1 LRLGG
6 AARYDGAVVNV
17 LLVGSGAREH
27 ALAWKLRQSPRL
39 TDLFIAPGNA
49 GTVRTDARLGA
60 AVGTN
65 LPLKASDIDG
75 LARAAKDNRCEL
87 VVVGPEDPLARG
99 LVDRL
104 AVEGIAAFGPTQ
116 AAARIESSKAFAK
129 DLMQHYGIPTAPFAV
144 FSNRTDARNYVQGLS
159 LPPVVKADGLA
170 AGKGAIVC
178 DSQEEALQSIDL
190 MMGEEATFG
199 AAGQT
204 VVIEERLSG
213 REVTAHAFTDGR
225 TTLSVPF
232 SCDYKRALD
241 GDEGPNTGG
250 MGAYSPPGWLD
261 ADTGRRID
269 EEITAATV
277 SAMME
282 EGSPYR
288 GVLYPGVI
296 VTPDGPKVLEFNC
309 RFGDPE
315 TQALLPRLK
324 TDLLE
329 ICLAV
334 ANNRLHEIEIEW
346 SEQACVAVVLASGG
360 YPEDYDTG
368 FPISG
373 LSAVEPDAMVFH
385 AGTALADDGSVVT
398 SGGRVLTVAA
408 LGDTLTE
415 ARTKAYR
422 NVQHIHFSR
431 CHYRRDIAAPAQQSR
446 VE

>member
-1 LRLGG
+1 M
-6 AARYDGAVVNV
+6 NV

-49 GTVRTDARLGA
+49 GTVRTDARQGA
-60 AVGTN
+60 ALGTN
-65 LPLKASDIDG
+65 LPVKASDLEG
-75 LARAAKDNRCEL
+75 LARAARDNRCKL

-104 AVEGIAAFGPTQ
+104 AVEGIAAFGPSQ

-129 DLMQHYGIPTAPFAV
+129 ELMSRHSIPTARFAV
-144 FSNRTDARNYVQGLS
+144 FSNRTDARNHVQGLGE
-159 LPPVVKADGLA
+159 PPVVKADGLA

-178 DSQEEALQSIDL
+178 DSWEEALQAVDL
-190 MMGEEATFG
+190 MMGEGAAFG
-199 AAGQT
+199 AAGHT

-225 TTLSVPF
+225 TTLPMPF

-250 MGAYSPPGWLD
+250 MGAYSPPAWLD
-261 ADTGRRID
+261 ADTARRID
-269 EEITAATV
+269 RGITATAV
-277 SAMME
+277 NAMME
-282 EGSPYR
+282 EGLPYR

-296 VTPDGPKVLEFNC
+296 VTEDGPKVLEFNC

-334 ANNRLHEIEIEW
+334 AHNRLHEIEVEW

-360 YPEDYDTG
+360 YPEEYESG

-373 LSAVEPDAMVFH
+373 LAQVEPDVMVFH
-385 AGTALADDGSVVT
+385 AGTALAEDGSVVT

-408 LGDTLTE
+408 LGETLTE
-415 ARTKAYR
+415 ARTRAYR

-431 CHYRRDIAAPAQQSR
+431 CHYRRDIAAPAQEAR

>member
-1 LRLGG
+1 MQQGG
-6 AARYDGAVVNV
+6 ATSYDGAVVNV

-39 TDLFIAPGNA
+39 TDLFVAPGNA
-49 GTVRTDARLGA
+49 GTAALGA
-60 AVGTN
+60 N
-65 LPLKASDIDG
+65 LPVKASDIDG

-104 AVEGIAAFGPTQ
+104 AVEGIAAFGPSQ
-116 AAARIESSKAFAK
+116 AAGRIESSKAFAK
-129 DLMQHYGIPTAPFAV
+129 DLMQRHGIPTAAFAV
-144 FSNRTDARNYVQGLS
+144 FSNRTDARNHVQGLS
-159 LPPVVKADGLA
+159 QPPVVKADGLA

-178 DSQEEALQSIDL
+178 DSREEALQAIDRML
-190 MMGEEATFG
+190 GEEAAFG

-213 REVTAHAFTDGR
+213 REVTAHAFTDGQ
-225 TTLSVPF
+225 TTLPMPF

-261 ADTGRRID
+261 ANLARRID

-277 SAMME
+277 GAMMA
-282 EGSPYR
+282 EGVPYR
-288 GVLYPGVI
+288 GVMYPGVM
-296 VTPDGPKVLEFNC
+296 VTPQGPQVLEFNC

-315 TQALLPRLK
+315 TQAILPRLK

-346 SEQACVAVVLASGG
+346 WEQACVAVVLASGG
-360 YPEDYDTG
+360 YPDEYETG

-373 LSAVEPDAMVFH
+373 LSQVEPDVMVFH
-385 AGTALADDGSVVT
+385 AGTALTDDRSVVT

-408 LGDTLTE
+408 LGDTLAD

-431 CHYRRDIAAPAQQSR
+431 CHYRRDIAAPAQEAR

>member
-1 LRLGG
+1 MNL
-6 AARYDGAVVNV
+6 

-39 TDLFIAPGNA
+39 TDLLVAPGNA
-49 GTVRTDARLGA
+49 GTA
-60 AVGTN
+60 ALGTN
-65 LPLKASDIDG
+65 LPIKASDVEG
-75 LARAAKDNRCEL
+75 LARAARENRCEL

-104 AVEGIAAFGPTQ
+104 SVEGIAAFGPTR

-129 DLMQHYGIPTAPFAV
+129 ELMGRHGIPTARSAA
-144 FSNRTDARNYVQGLS
+144 FSNRTDARNHVEGLNE
-159 LPPVVKADGLA
+159 PPVVKADGLA
-170 AGKGAIVC
+170 AGKGVLVC
-178 DSQEEALQSIDL
+178 GSKEEALRAIEM
-190 MMGEEATFG
+190 MMGDEAVFG

-225 TTLSVPF
+225 TTRHMPF

-241 GDEGPNTGG
+241 GDEGANTGG

-261 ADTGRRID
+261 ADTARRID
-269 EEITAATV
+269 EEITAAAV
-277 SAMME
+277 NAMMAA
-282 EGSPYR
+282 GAPYK
-288 GVLYPGVI
+288 GVLYPGI
-296 VTPDGPKVLEFNC
+296 MVTADGPKALEFNC

-315 TQALLPRLK
+315 TQALVPRLK

-360 YPEDYDTG
+360 YPEEYQTG
-368 FPISG
+368 LSISG
-373 LSAVEPDAMVFH
+373 LAQVEPDVMLFH

-408 LGDTLTE
+408 LGETLTE
-415 ARTKAYR
+415 ARAKAYR
-422 NVQHIHFSR
+422 NVRHIHFSR
-431 CHYRRDIAAPAQQSR
+431 CHYRRDIAAPAQEAR
-446 VE
+446 VQ

>member
-1 LRLGG
+1 M
-6 AARYDGAVVNV
+6 NV

-27 ALAWKLRQSPRL
+27 ALAWKLRQSPKL

-49 GTVRTDARLGA
+49 GTAALGA
-60 AVGTN
+60 NV
-65 LPLKASDIDG
+65 PLKASDIEG
-75 LARAAKDNRCEL
+75 LTRAAKEHRCEI
-87 VVVGPEDPLARG
+87 VIVGPEDPLARG

-116 AAARIESSKAFAK
+116 AAARIESSKSFAK
-129 DLMQHYGIPTAPFAV
+129 DLMRRHGIPTARSEV
-144 FSNRTDARNYVQGLS
+144 FSNRTDARNHIQALS
-159 LPPVVKADGLA
+159 EPPVVKADGLA

-178 DSQEEALQSIDL
+178 RSKEEALRAIDM
-190 MMGEEATFG
+190 MMGDGIFG

-225 TTLSVPF
+225 TTLPMPF

-241 GDEGPNTGG
+241 GDEGANTGG

-261 ADTGRRID
+261 AATARRID
-269 EEITAATV
+269 EDVTAATV
-277 SAMME
+277 DAMME
-282 EGSPYR
+282 AGAPYK
-288 GVLYPGVI
+288 GVLYPGI
-296 VTPDGPKVLEFNC
+296 MVTPEGPKVLEFNC
-309 RFGDPE
+309 RMGDPE

-324 TDLLE
+324 TDLLQ

-334 ANNRLHEIEIEW
+334 AGNRLHEIDVEW
-346 SEQACVAVVLASGG
+346 SEQACVAVVIASGG
-360 YPEDYDTG
+360 YPEEYETG

-373 LSAVEPDAMVFH
+373 LAQPEPEAMVFH

-415 ARTKAYR
+415 ARARAYR
-422 NVQHIHFSR
+422 HVRRIHFSR
-431 CHYRRDIAAPAQQSR
+431 CHYRKDIAAPAQEAR